1 MIRRTHTCAD
11 LSDKNLNQKVSLNGW
26 ISKSRDLGGI
36 IFIDLKDRYGLTQI
50 VFNEKTNKKAFDL
63 VKPLGLQDVI
73 GISGTVVKRPK
84 EAINRDLS
92 TGEIDVEVEKVQ
104 VYNESSPM
112 PFDVNDRYSTMEEN
126 RLKYRYLDLRTS
138 EMQNNLKIRHILH
151 FQLEIFYQKRS

>member
-84 EAINRDLS
+84 EAINHDLS
-92 TGEIDVEVEKVQ
+92 TGEIDVEVEL
-104 VYNESSPM
+104 S
-112 PFDVNDRYSTMEEN
+112 
-126 RLKYRYLDLRTS
+126 L
-138 EMQNNLKIRHILH
+138 IHI
-151 FQLEIFYQKRS
+151 